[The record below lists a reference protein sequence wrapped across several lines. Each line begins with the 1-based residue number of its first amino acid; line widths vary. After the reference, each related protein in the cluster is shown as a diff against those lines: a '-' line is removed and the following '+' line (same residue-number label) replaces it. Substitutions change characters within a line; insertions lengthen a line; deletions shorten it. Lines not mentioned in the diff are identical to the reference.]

1 MAEGWNAMWEGF
13 LAEEE
18 RKKVGVAGRT

>member
-1 MAEGWNAMWEGF
+1 MAEGRDAMWEGF

-18 RKKVGVAGRT
+18 RKKVRVAGHT